1 MARVKYSSVGHTG
14 KGRLE
19 AESLLLA
26 FTLAISLA
34 ACSPQQPAAPA
45 SVATSRPVT
54 TQSEVPQTPTSI
66 PQLVDINDGGFSLA
80 VQSDLEFDTNDS
92 SISISDKRGGL
103 IISLNG
109 RPYVESSY
117 TIQTFLGKY
126 LDEMASKGGS
136 LHQSDPYEVVIDGKS
151 GIAVDF
157 TGSFL
162 DQPITGKAVAVSPE
176 EDFIVFGL
184 GMSLQN
190 AGSGGWSESG
200 SLVFETILASIEF
213 KEEAK

>member
-1 MARVKYSSVGHTG
+1 MALMKFSLFGKPAKRRV
-14 KGRLE
+14 E

-34 ACSPQQPAAPA
+34 SCSPQRPAAPA
-45 SVATSRPVT
+45 SVVTSGPVN
-54 TQSEVPQTPTSI
+54 TQPAFLQTPALESHFI
-66 PQLVDINDGGFSLA
+66 EIKDGGFSLA
-80 VQSDLEFDTNDS
+80 VQSDLEFNTDES

-117 TIQTFLGKY
+117 TLQTFLGKY
-126 LDEMASKGGS
+126 IDEMASRGGS
-136 LHQSDPYEVVIDGKS
+136 LHQSEPYEIVIDDRS

-157 TGSFL
+157 TGNFL
-162 DQPITGKAVAVSPE
+162 DQPVTGKAVAVSPG

-184 GMSLQN
+184 GMSLQD
-190 AGSGGWSESG
+190 ASPVGWAESD
-200 SLVFETILASIEF
+200 SLIFETILASIEF
-213 KEEAK
+213 KEAVK